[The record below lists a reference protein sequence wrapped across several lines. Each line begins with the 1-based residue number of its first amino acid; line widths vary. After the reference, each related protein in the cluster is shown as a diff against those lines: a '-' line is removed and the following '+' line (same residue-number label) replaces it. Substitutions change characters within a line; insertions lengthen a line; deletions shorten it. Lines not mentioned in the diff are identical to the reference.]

1 MGNKIDAMGN
11 KIDAMGDKICG
22 TLNTHFSVLIALLQ
36 KPTASERG
44 RELKRMHEDGLITTD
59 MYNEKIRAIADV
71 LAPSSA

>member
-1 MGNKIDAMGN
+1 MGD

-22 TLNTHFSVLIALLQ
+22 TLDTHFSTMIALLQ

-44 RELKRMHEDGLITTD
+44 RELKRMYEDGLIPAD
-59 MYNEKIRAIADV
+59 LYNEKIRALADV

>member
-1 MGNKIDAMGN
+1 MGD

-22 TLNTHFSVLIALLQ
+22 TLDTHFSAMIALL
-36 KPTASERG
+36 RG

-59 MYNEKIRAIADV
+59 LYNEKISAIADV